1 MKKRFLALERR
12 AQAWKNDFLL

>member
-12 AQAWKNDFLL
+12 AQAWKRDF